1 VIVSNEQPPV
11 RKVIPYKSGKRP
23 STFRRLNIDFAGTAL
38 EEALN
43 EQEQREQD
51 ITIQEIQTKDS
62 QTEVTNTLS
71 PPVTTSHHHSPVLI
85 PQVDTSVG
93 EANIKEVQRNQRVP
107 QTPHIEMKELPL
119 VTTTPQENKK
129 SSSGGI
135 APERDFNRRANS
147 LERDALPSG
156 LFPGSTKKVYDAL
169 YLRTLGAIIPVKRIK
184 ASRRDLLTWT
194 GIRNLKTI
202 DNHIRYLMAKGLIIR
217 HWELGSNEGS
227 SYEVRLPEELQDQSP
242 PLPTTGG
249 HSPPDTTSQNLGIPT
264 TQKMGSGGEGQ
275 SVVNAAT
282 YTSAKTSFKTNTE
295 RSDDDD
301 ATALAAMI
309 RTLKNATKEITGKES
324 SLMDGDR
331 WNELAEV
338 LVAELKIAAARTTV
352 SSVPAFLAEHL
363 RRRLWKIDKKQ
374 ARAEGRELPDEA
386 VSQITNIDASACPDC
401 SGSGWWYPE
410 GEGKGVAKCKHANL
424 RQNS

>member
-1 VIVSNEQPPV
+1 MSNEQPPV

-43 EQEQREQD
+43 EQEQRG
-51 ITIQEIQTKDS
+51 QELNIPETPDTDL
-62 QTEVTNTLS
+62 QTEETKPLS
-71 PPVTTSHHHSPVLI
+71 PPVTTTHHHSPLPI
-85 PQVDTSVG
+85 IEDSDTAI
-93 EANIKEVQRNQRVP
+93 EQLEIERVQQNQ
-107 QTPHIEMKELPL
+107 ELTSTALPERESPPL
-119 VTTTPQENKK
+119 PTTPQQSRKV
-129 SSSGGI
+129 SSTGI

-156 LFPGSTKKVYDAL
+156 LFPGSTKKLYDAL
-169 YLRTLGAIIPVKRIK
+169 YLRTRGAIIPVKRIK

-202 DNHIRYLMAKGLIIR
+202 DNHIRYLMAKSLIIR

-227 SYEVRLPEELQDQSP
+227 SYEVRLPEELQDQYP
-242 PLPTTGG
+242 PLPSTSGDY
-249 HSPPDTTSQNLGIPT
+249 PPDTTSHNLGIPT

-275 SVVNAAT
+275 TIANT
-282 YTSAKTSFKTNTE
+282 TSYANDKTSFKTNTE
-295 RSDDDD
+295 RSDDD

-309 RTLKNATKEITGKES
+309 RTLKIATKEITGKELS
-324 SLMDGDR
+324 TADGDR

-386 VSQITNIDASACPDC
+386 ASHSPNIDASACADC
-401 SGSGWWYPE
+401 GGSGWWYPD

-424 RQNS
+424 KQVS

>member
-1 VIVSNEQPPV
+1 MSNEQPPV

-51 ITIQEIQTKDS
+51 IIHLETQTKDS
-62 QTEVTNTLS
+62 QTEVANNLS
-71 PPVTTSHHHSPVLI
+71 PPVTTSHHQSPLPI
-85 PQVDTSVG
+85 PNTIEEVNG
-93 EANIKEVQRNQRVP
+93 IKEAQQNQRIP
-107 QTPHIEMKELPL
+107 QTPFTEAKESPP
-119 VTTTPQENKK
+119 VTTTPQANKK
-129 SSSGGI
+129 ISSGGI

-169 YLRTLGAIIPVKRIK
+169 YLRTRGAIVPVKRIK

-202 DNHIRYLMAKGLIIR
+202 DNHIRYLMAKGLIVR

-242 PLPTTGG
+242 PLPTTSGYY
-249 HSPPDTTSQNLGIPT
+249 PPDTTSQNLGIPT

-275 SVVNAAT
+275 SIVNATT
-282 YTSAKTSFKTNTE
+282 YASAKTSFKTNTE

-301 ATALAAMI
+301 AALASMI
-309 RTLKNATKEITGKES
+309 KTLRNATKEITGKEL
-324 SLMDGDR
+324 SLADGDR

-374 ARAEGRELPDEA
+374 ARAEGRELPDES
-386 VSQITNIDASACPDC
+386 VSQTSNIDASKCPDC
-401 SGSGWWYPE
+401 GGSGWWYPE
-410 GEGKGVAKCKHANL
+410 GESKGVAKCKHANL
-424 RQNS
+424 KQDS